1 MTAALIVILLGVWV
15 IYSGWR
21 FYRQVNWEE
30 EPVSTPDLG
39 ALHKRQV
46 ELTHIQEVLEEAH
59 AKGQLSRAF
68 MEEFN
73 RFYDGEIREI
83 RSVTPPKR

>member
-1 MTAALIVILLGVWV
+1 MTAALIVIFLAIWV

-39 ALHKRQV
+39 ALRKREA
-46 ELTHIQEVLEEAH
+46 ELQHLQDVLEEAH
-59 AKGQLSRAF
+59 AKGKLSRSF
-68 MEEFN
+68 LEEFN
-73 RFYDGEIREI
+73 RFYDGEMKEI
-83 RSVTPPKR
+83 HSVTPPKR